1 MKCFQRKCGCS
12 SAQLSFNSAVSKKK
26 KKKNRSKLSKQSKA
40 KMKPFPHIK
49 LPSHFHPHF
58 PLGCSC
64 LVGYRQMK
72 GFLLHPEIPCLHL
85 LVSNP
90 APLPLASWK
99 GALRPCSLLHKHSC
113 WANPPPPCALFTKV
127 STRLAI
133 RAGHRLFDAE
143 LADWAE
149 PALLNVT
156 LIVLNCLNFT
166 LLSLFKH
173 YPCVSHEAHLYPF
186 TLVGSEEYCVFC
198 SPLSGTISTRTA
210 PFLQCNTGLIFTP

>member
-1 MKCFQRKCGCS
+1 MEANYQNKAKQKW
-12 SAQLSFNSAVSKKK
+12 
-26 KKKNRSKLSKQSKA
+26 NRSLILSHHLIFRWGA
-40 KMKPFPHIK
+40 RA
-49 LPSHFHPHF
+49 LWATDRWR
-58 PLGCSC
+58 GSC
-64 LVGYRQMK
+64 CILKSPVSTSS
-72 GFLLHPEIPCLHL
+72 
-85 LVSNP
+85 SNP
-90 APLPLASWK
+90 APLPLASWT

-113 WANPPPPCALFTKV
+113 WANPPPPCTLFTKV

-133 RAGHRLFDAE
+133 RASHRLFDAE

-173 YPCVSHEAHLYPF
+173 YPCVSHEAHLYAF

-198 SPLSGTISTRTA
+198 SPLLGTISALTS
-210 PFLQCNTGLIFTP
+210 PFLQCNKGSVFTP

>member
-1 MKCFQRKCGCS
+1 MKCFQRKRGCS
-12 SAQLSFNSAVSKKK
+12 SAQFSFNSAVSKKN
-26 KKKNRSKLSKQSKA
+26 KNGSKLSKQSKA
-40 KMKPFPHIK
+40 KMKPFSHIK
-49 LPSHFHPHF
+49 PPSHF

-72 GFLLHPEIPCLHL
+72 GFLLHPEISCLHL

-90 APLPLASWK
+90 APLPLASWT

-113 WANPPPPCALFTKV
+113 WANPPRTLFTKV

-133 RAGHRLFDAE
+133 TASHRLFDAE

-173 YPCVSHEAHLYPF
+173 YPCVSHEAHLYAF

-198 SPLSGTISTRTA
+198 LPLLGTISTLTS
-210 PFLQCNTGLIFTP
+210 PFLQCNKGLIFTP

>member
-1 MKCFQRKCGCS
+1 MKCFQRKRGCS

-26 KKKNRSKLSKQSKA
+26 NGSKLSKQSKA

-49 LPSHFHPHF
+49 LPSHFLIFRWGARALWATGRWRGSCCILKSPVSTSSSLILHRSLWHPEQARSD
-58 PLGCSC
+58 LAACCISI
-64 LVGYRQMK
+64 LVGQ
-72 GFLLHPEIPCLHL
+72 
-85 LVSNP
+85 
-90 APLPLASWK
+90 APP
-99 GALRPCSLLHKHSC
+99 RT
-113 WANPPPPCALFTKV
+113 LFTKV

-133 RAGHRLFDAE
+133 RASHRLFDAE

-173 YPCVSHEAHLYPF
+173 YPCVSHEAHLYAF

-198 SPLSGTISTRTA
+198 LPLLGTLSALTS
-210 PFLQCNTGLIFTP
+210 PFLQCNKGLIFTP

>member
-1 MKCFQRKCGCS
+1 MKCFQRKRGCS
-12 SAQLSFNSAVSKKK
+12 SAQLSFNSAVSKKN
-26 KKKNRSKLSKQSKA
+26 KNGSKLSKQSKA

-49 LPSHFHPHF
+49 PPSHF

-72 GFLLHPEIPCLHL
+72 GFLLHPEISRLHL

-90 APLPLASWK
+90 APLPLASWT

-113 WANPPPPCALFTKV
+113 WATPPPPRTLFTKV

-133 RAGHRLFDAE
+133 RASHRLFDAE

-173 YPCVSHEAHLYPF
+173 YPCVSHEAHLYAF

-198 SPLSGTISTRTA
+198 SPLLGTISALTS
-210 PFLQCNTGLIFTP
+210 PFLQCNKGLIFTP